1 MSRELSQIPAPQAPR
16 PFNFPRFER
25 FHLRN
30 GLEVWYVRHE
40 KLPLLSLQL
49 VIMSGA
55 LHDPAGL
62 EGTATFLAD
71 MLEEGTEEHDA
82 ETFTLLLENKGI
94 QFGASA
100 DFNGSYLSM
109 NTLSDHAPEAL
120 RLLAAALITPR
131 FAEEDMER
139 LRKIRV
145 GHRRRMAD
153 MPDKVAAQVLAR
165 EIYPGHRYRLPA
177 MGRLEQNSR
186 LTLDEL
192 RAFYKKHYTP
202 GNATLV
208 VVGDLPREE
217 ITVLLEE
224 TLGPWRES
232 GRRFELPP
240 VSRTP
245 ENFQLHL
252 VHRPGA
258 QQAEIRLGHGG
269 IDRHE
274 ADYFSALLANEILG
288 GYFLSRLN
296 MNLREE
302 KGLTYGVDSRFALRR
317 VPGPFYIS
325 AAVDSDKVTLALE
338 EILKEVERMTRE
350 KVSTEELENARGY
363 LSGVFPIAFETGAQ
377 IAAGLS
383 NIALFDLEDDYY
395 RNFRKQLERVTEDDV
410 FNTARRRF
418 KPQQMQVVVVAD
430 KEQVA
435 ASLEKKY
442 PLKIHEIDVA

>member
-1 MSRELSQIPAPQAPR
+1 M
-16 PFNFPRFER
+16 
-25 FHLRN
+25 
-30 GLEVWYVRHE
+30 RHE
-40 KLPLLSLQL
+40 KLPLLSCQL

-82 ETFTLLLENKGI
+82 ESFTLLLENKGI
-94 QFGASA
+94 QFSASA

-109 NTLSDHAPEAL
+109 NTLSDHAPAAL
-120 RLLAAALITPR
+120 QLLAAALITPR
-131 FAEEDMER
+131 FAAEDMER
-139 LRKIRV
+139 VRKIRL
-145 GHRRRMAD
+145 GHRRRISD
-153 MPDKVAAQVLAR
+153 MPEKVAAQVLAQ
-165 EIYPGHRYRLPA
+165 EIFPGHRYHLPA
-177 MGRLEQNSR
+177 MGRLEQNRR
-186 LTLDEL
+186 LTLGDL

-202 GNATLV
+202 ANATLV
-208 VVGDLPREE
+208 LVGDRRREE
-217 ITVLLEE
+217 IQTWLEE
-224 TLGPWRES
+224 TLGRWPAS

-240 VSRTP
+240 VTRTP
-245 ENFQLHL
+245 DRFQLHL

-258 QQAEIRLGHGG
+258 RQAEIRLGHTG
-269 IDRHE
+269 IDRHD

-302 KGLTYGVDSRFALRR
+302 KGFTYGIDSRFALRR

-325 AAVDSDKVTLALE
+325 AAVDSDKVTAALE
-338 EILKEVERMTRE
+338 EILKEVEAMTRE
-350 KVSTEELENARGY
+350 RVSAQELENARGY

-395 RNFRKQLERVTEDDV
+395 RNFRSRLEEVTVEDV
-410 FNTARRRF
+410 FSTARRRF
-418 KPQQMQVVVVAD
+418 RPQQMQVVVVAD

-435 ASLEKKY
+435 PALEKKY
-442 PLKIHEIDVA
+442 RLSHSDIDVA